1 MPQQLE
7 KSLALVTL
15 LLLAIGCEPPAK
27 NAAKR
32 ANLPGQ
38 PPPPPAAPG
47 EVVTVTQEGSAT
59 VVRKKA
65 KGPNWDLN
73 DAKGKYPLVVVFSES
88 RDNPGYNKFR
98 EAWQAAQNDIQAK
111 GVKLVEV
118 IGPVSG
124 AAGQI
129 EGGEA
134 LNFLAVDYLRDWLG
148 PSPSVT
154 AVYLIGIDG
163 MIVADTRR
171 GGTFDLP
178 AALSKL

>member
-1 MPQQLE
+1 MALQLG
-7 KSLALVTL
+7 KSLLLVALSI
-15 LLLAIGCEPPAK
+15 LAIGCEPPAK
-27 NAAKR
+27 NAAKP
-32 ANLPGQ
+32 AGAPGL

-65 KGPNWDLN
+65 REHNWDLN
-73 DAKGKYPLVVVFSES
+73 DAKGKYPLVVVFSAS
-88 RDNPGYNKFR
+88 RDDQGYKKFR
-98 EAWQAAQNDIQAK
+98 EAWQAAQSDVQTK
-111 GVKLVEV
+111 GVKILEV
-118 IGPVSG
+118 IGPVNG
-124 AAGQI
+124 ASGQI
-129 EGGEA
+129 EGGET

-178 AALSKL
+178 AALGKL